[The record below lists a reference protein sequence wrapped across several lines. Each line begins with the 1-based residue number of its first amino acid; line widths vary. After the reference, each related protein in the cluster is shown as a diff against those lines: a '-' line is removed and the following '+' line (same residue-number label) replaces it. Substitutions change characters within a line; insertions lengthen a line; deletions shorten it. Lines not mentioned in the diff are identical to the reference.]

1 MTNLIGNAIKFAI
14 SGQIELRVSLE
25 SLTGDQAQLHF
36 SVRDT
41 GIGIPADKQRS
52 IFEAFS

>member
-1 MTNLIGNAIKFAI
+1 MTNLIGNAIKFTV